1 MHVWQSHLGTDSAF
15 DPAYHTN
22 PRVEIMSF
30 LAEPPGTVLD
40 IGCGGGATGDLVKK
54 KFPGTRVI
62 GIEIN
67 PNAAQHARSVL
78 DVVVCAGI
86 DQVDLA
92 RDAPGESISTVL
104 LLDVLEHLY
113 DPWRALQRI
122 HRWLA
127 PGTRVIASIPNIRNL
142 QTLSDLAGGHFE
154 YAANGVLDITHVR
167 FFTRRTLQD
176 LFTQT
181 GYEVKRLEPL
191 TQPALIDQVVVH
203 RQPGRLVTR
212 TISVGYR
219 SFEELEDLYAL
230 QYVVDARAAVGR
242 PARVV

>member
-1 MHVWQSHLGTDSAF
+1 MHVWQTHLGTDGAF
-15 DPAYHTN
+15 DPVYHAN

-30 LAEPPGTVLD
+30 LNEPPGTVLD
-40 IGCGGGATGDLVKK
+40 IGCGAGATGELIKK

-67 PNAAQHARSVL
+67 ANAAQHARKLL
-78 DVVVCAGI
+78 DVVITAGI
-86 DQVDLA
+86 DQVDLS
-92 RDAPGESISTVL
+92 RDAPGERISTVL

-122 HRWLA
+122 HRWLDA
-127 PGTRVIASIPNIRNL
+127 GTRVVASVPNIRNL

-167 FFTRRTLQD
+167 FFTRATLRD
-176 LFTQT
+176 LFLQT
-181 GYEVKRLEPL
+181 GYSVERLEPL
-191 TQPALIDQVVVH
+191 TQPALIDHVIVQ

-219 SFEELEDLYAL
+219 SFEDLEDLYAV
-230 QYVVDARAAVGR
+230 QYVVDARVSSGR
-242 PARVV
+242 RASV